1 MRSALAT
8 LGQMAVAVLVAVVV
22 AVVSLTAIAG
32 VQWPAFPSSNQ
43 LHALTTVGQ
52 VGCLAG
58 LVAVGWVWHSFT
70 GRVRRLAQLGGLV
83 FVSAF
88 TVVTLGMPL
97 GATKLY
103 LFGISVDQQF
113 RTEYLT
119 RLADSPALRDMTYLG
134 LPPFY
139 PPGWF
144 WIGGRAAALS
154 GTPAWEVF
162 KPWAITSITVAVAVA
177 LVLWWRMVRFEYA
190 LIVTTATAAVTLAYG
205 SPEPYSAMIT
215 VLLPPVLVLTWSG
228 LCAGECRAG
237 GTPETAERAAG
248 GAPGSAERAAGQA
261 PGSAERETNFTVDA
275 ERETNF
281 TLAAGEASVAASETP
296 RSGWAAVVGAGLF
309 LGFTATWYTLLFG
322 FTAFAV
328 GLMALWLAGLRW
340 RRHGVRAALE
350 PLRRLAVIVGIAV
363 AIGCTT
369 WLPFLVRA
377 ARNPVSNTGSA
388 QHYLPADG
396 AELTFPMLQ
405 FTLLGVVC
413 MAGTLW
419 LVLRARASVRAGAL
433 AIGVLA
439 VYLWSLLSMLTTL
452 ARTTLLSFRLQPTL
466 SVLLV
471 AAGAFGLVEAALALR
486 RRSRAVIP
494 VAGAIGLAAAIAFS
508 QDIPDVLRPDL
519 TIAYTDTDGHGQRGD
534 RRPPS
539 AEKFYASIDDVIT
552 RETGRPRD
560 QTVVMT
566 ADYSFLSFYPYWG
579 FQGLTSHYANP
590 LAQFDLRAAQIDKWS
605 KLKTADELLH
615 ALDSCPW
622 PPPTVFLMRHGANN
636 TYTLRLAE
644 DVYPNQPNVRRY
656 TVELRAALFDSPRFA
671 VHRVGPFVLAI
682 RKPAA

>member
-1 MRSALAT
+1 MRNALAT
-8 LGQMAVAVLVAVVV
+8 LGQMALAALVAVAV
-22 AVVSLTAIAG
+22 AVVSLIAISG
-32 VQWPAFPSSNQ
+32 VHWPAFPSSNQ

-58 LVAVGWVWHSFT
+58 LVATGWVW
-70 GRVRRLAQLGGLV
+70 RRGHRLIAQLGGLV

-113 RTEYLT
+113 RTEYVT

-162 KPWAITSITVAVAVA
+162 KPWAITSIAIAVAVA

-190 LIVTTATAAVTLAYG
+190 LIVTAATAAVTLAYG

-228 LCAGECRAG
+228 LRAADRPDAGRRAG
-237 GTPETAERAAG
+237 W
-248 GAPGSAERAAGQA
+248 GA
-261 PGSAERETNFTVDA
+261 VI
-275 ERETNF
+275 
-281 TLAAGEASVAASETP
+281 
-296 RSGWAAVVGAGLF
+296 GAGIF
-309 LGFTATWYTLLFG
+309 LGWTATWYTLLFG
-322 FTAFAV
+322 FSAFAI
-328 GLMALWLAGLRW
+328 GLMALWLAGVRW
-340 RRHGVRAALE
+340 HRDGVRAALD
-350 PLRRLAVIVGIAV
+350 PLRRLAVIAGIAV
-363 AIGCTT
+363 VIGCTT
-369 WLPFLVRA
+369 WLPFLLRA
-377 ARNPVSNTGSA
+377 ARSPISNTGGA
-388 QHYLPADG
+388 AHYLPADG

-405 FTLLGVVC
+405 FTLLGVVA
-413 MAGTLW
+413 MIGTLW
-419 LVLRARASVRAGAL
+419 LVVRARSSVRAGAL

-452 ARTTLLSFRLQPTL
+452 ARVTLLSFRLQPTL

-471 AAGAFGLVEAALALR
+471 GAGAFGFVEAALALKHR
-486 RRSRAVIP
+486 GRAIVP

-519 TIAYTDTDGHGQRGD
+519 TIAYTDTDGNGQRGD

-539 AEKFYASIDDVIT
+539 AEKFYATIDHDIT
-552 RETGRPRD
+552 QVTGKPRD

-605 KLKTADELLH
+605 KLKTADELIH
-615 ALDSCPW
+615 ALDACPW
-622 PPPTVFLMRHGANN
+622 PPPTVFLMRRGANGN
-636 TYTLRLAE
+636 YTLRLAE

-656 TVELRAALFDSPRFA
+656 TVDLRGALFDSPRFD
-671 VHRVGPFVLAI
+671 VRSVGPFVLAI

>member
-1 MRSALAT
+1 MRNALAS
-8 LGQMAVAVLVAVVV
+8 LGQMALAAAVAVVV
-22 AVVSLTAIAG
+22 AVVSLVAISR

-58 LVAVGWVWHSFT
+58 LLAVGWAW
-70 GRVRRLAQLGGLV
+70 RRWRWPAQLGGLV

-119 RLADSPALRDMTYLG
+119 RLADSPALRDMTYIG

-154 GTPAWEVF
+154 GAPAWEVY
-162 KPWAITSITVAVAVA
+162 KPWAVTSITIAVAVA

-190 LIVTTATAAVTLAYG
+190 LIVTTATAAATLAYG
-205 SPEPYSAMIT
+205 SPEPYAAMIT

-228 LCAGECRAG
+228 LRAG
-237 GTPETAERAAG
+237 RRECHASVTPDADGHAGVTVGAA
-248 GAPGSAERAAGQA
+248 SA
-261 PGSAERETNFTVDA
+261 TVDA
-275 ERETNF
+275 
-281 TLAAGEASVAASETP
+281 
-296 RSGWAAVVGAGLF
+296 RSGWAAVVAAGLF
-309 LGFTATWYTLLFG
+309 LGGTAIWYLLLFG
-322 FTAFAV
+322 FTAFA
-328 GLMALWLAGLRW
+328 MALMGLALAGSRW
-340 RRHGVRAALE
+340 REGGFRAALD
-350 PLRRLAVIVGIAV
+350 PLRRLSVIAVIAA
-363 AIGCTT
+363 AIGSTT
-369 WLPFLVRA
+369 WLPFLLRAVRS
-377 ARNPVSNTGSA
+377 PVSNSGSA
-388 QHYLPADG
+388 AHYLPADG
-396 AELTFPMLQ
+396 AVLTFPMLQ
-405 FTLLGVVC
+405 FSLLGAIC
-413 MAGTLW
+413 LLGALW
-419 LVLRARASVRAGAL
+419 LVVRARSSVRAGAL

-439 VYLWSLLSMLTTL
+439 SYLWSLLSMLTTL

-466 SVLLV
+466 TVLLV
-471 AAGAFGLVEAALALR
+471 AAGAFGFVEAVKALAP
-486 RRSRAVIP
+486 RSRAILP
-494 VAGAIGLAAAIAFS
+494 VAGAVGLAAAIAFS

-519 TIAYTDTDGHGQRGD
+519 TVAYTDTDGNGQRGD

-539 AEKFYASIDDVIT
+539 SEKFYPDIDRTIVT
-552 RETGRPRD
+552 VTGRPRD

-590 LAQFDLRAAQIDKWS
+590 LAQFDLRAAQINKWS
-605 KLKTADELLH
+605 KLKSADELLH
-615 ALDSCPW
+615 ALDTCPW
-622 PPPTVFLMRHGANN
+622 PPPTVFLMRRGANGN
-636 TYTLRLAE
+636 YTLRLAE

-656 TVELRAALFDSPRFA
+656 TVDLRAALFDSPQFV
-671 VHRVGPFVLAI
+671 VHSAGPFVLAI
-682 RKPAA
+682 RKPVPGR

>member
-1 MRSALAT
+1 MRNALAT
-8 LGQMAVAVLVAVVV
+8 LGQMALAALVAVAV
-22 AVVSLTAIAG
+22 AVVSLIAISG

-58 LVAVGWVWHSFT
+58 LVATGWVW
-70 GRVRRLAQLGGLV
+70 RRGHRLIAQLGGLV

-113 RTEYLT
+113 RTEYVT

-162 KPWAITSITVAVAVA
+162 KPWAITSIAIAVAVA

-190 LIVTTATAAVTLAYG
+190 LIVTAATAAVTLAYG

-215 VLLPPVLVLTWSG
+215 VLLPPMLVLTWSG
-228 LCAGECRAG
+228 LRAADRPDASRRAG
-237 GTPETAERAAG
+237 W
-248 GAPGSAERAAGQA
+248 GA
-261 PGSAERETNFTVDA
+261 VI
-275 ERETNF
+275 
-281 TLAAGEASVAASETP
+281 
-296 RSGWAAVVGAGLF
+296 GAGIF
-309 LGFTATWYTLLFG
+309 LGWTATWYTLLFG
-322 FTAFAV
+322 FSAFAI
-328 GLMALWLAGLRW
+328 GLMALWLAGVRW
-340 RRHGVRAALE
+340 HRDGVKAALD
-350 PLRRLAVIVGIAV
+350 PLRRLAVIAGIAV

-377 ARNPVSNTGSA
+377 ARSPISNTGGA
-388 QHYLPADG
+388 AHYLPADG

-405 FTLLGVVC
+405 FTLLGVVA
-413 MAGTLW
+413 MIGTLW
-419 LVLRARASVRAGAL
+419 LVVRARSSVRAGAL

-439 VYLWSLLSMLTTL
+439 IYLWSLLSMLTTL
-452 ARTTLLSFRLQPTL
+452 ARVTLLSFRLQPTL

-471 AAGAFGLVEAALALR
+471 AAGAFGFLEATLALKPR
-486 RRSRAVIP
+486 GRAIVP
-494 VAGAIGLAAAIAFS
+494 VAGAIGLTAAIAFS

-519 TIAYTDTDGHGQRGD
+519 TIAYTDTDGNGQRGD

-539 AEKFYASIDDVIT
+539 AEKFYATIDHDIT
-552 RETGRPRD
+552 QVTGKPRD

-605 KLKTADELLH
+605 KLKTADELIH
-615 ALDSCPW
+615 ALDACPW
-622 PPPTVFLMRHGANN
+622 PPPTVFLMRRGANGN
-636 TYTLRLAE
+636 YTLRLAE

-656 TVELRAALFDSPRFA
+656 TVDLRGALFDSPRFD
-671 VHRVGPFVLAI
+671 VRSVGPFVLAI
-682 RKPAA
+682 RKPGA

>member
-1 MRSALAT
+1 MRNALAT
-8 LGQMAVAVLVAVVV
+8 LGQMFVAVAVAVVV
-22 AVVSLTAIAG
+22 AVVSLTAISR

-58 LVAVGWVWHSFT
+58 LVAAGWA
-70 GRVRRLAQLGGLV
+70 GRRYRWLARLGGLT

-144 WIGGRAAALS
+144 WIGGRAAALT
-154 GTPAWEVF
+154 GTPAWEVY
-162 KPWAITSITVAVAVA
+162 KPWAVTSIAVAVAVA

-190 LIVTTATAAVTLAYG
+190 LIVTTATAAATLAYG
-205 SPEPYSAMIT
+205 SPEPYAAMIT

-228 LCAGECRAG
+228 LRAG
-237 GTPETAERAAG
+237 DR
-248 GAPGSAERAAGQA
+248 
-261 PGSAERETNFTVDA
+261 EREA
-275 ERETNF
+275 SR
-281 TLAAGEASVAASETP
+281 TLGPESEASRTLE
-296 RSGWAAVVGAGLF
+296 RGGGWAAIAGAGLF
-309 LGFTATWYTLLFG
+309 LGWTATWYTLLFAFG
-322 FTAFAV
+322 AFTVA
-328 GLMALWLAGLRW
+328 LMALWLAGLRW
-340 RRHGVRAALE
+340 RQGGARAALD
-350 PLRRLAVIVGIAV
+350 PLRRLAVV
-363 AIGCTT
+363 AATAAALASTT
-369 WLPFLVRA
+369 WLPFLLRA
-377 ARNPVSNTGSA
+377 ARGPVSNSGSA

-396 AELTFPMLQ
+396 AVLTFPMLQ
-405 FTLLGVVC
+405 FSLLGAVC
-413 MAGTLW
+413 LLGALW
-419 LVLRARASVRAGAL
+419 LVVRARSSVRAGAL

-466 SVLLV
+466 TVLLV
-471 AAGAFGLVEAALALR
+471 AAGAFGFVEAVRALSAR
-486 RRSRAVIP
+486 GRAVLP
-494 VAGAIGLAAAIAFS
+494 VAGAVGLAAAIAFS

-519 TIAYTDTDGHGQRGD
+519 TIAYTDTDGDGQRGD
-534 RRPPS
+534 RRPPGS
-539 AEKFYASIDDVIT
+539 EKFYPDIDRAIT
-552 RETGRPRD
+552 TVTGRPRD
-560 QTVVMT
+560 RTVVMT

-590 LAQFDLRAAQIDKWS
+590 LAQFDLRAAQIEKWS
-605 KLKTADELLH
+605 KLKSAGELVH
-615 ALDSCPW
+615 ALDTCPW
-622 PPPTVFLMRHGANN
+622 PPPTVFLMRRGANGN
-636 TYTLRLAE
+636 YTLRLAE

-656 TVELRAALFDSPRFA
+656 TVDLRAALFDSPQFV
-671 VHRVGPFVLAI
+671 VHSAGPFVLAI
-682 RKPAA
+682 RKPAASQ

>member
-1 MRSALAT
+1 MRNALAT
-8 LGQMAVAVLVAVVV
+8 LGQMALAVLVAVAV
-22 AVVSLTAIAG
+22 AVVSLIAIAG

-58 LVAVGWVWHSFT
+58 LVAVGFAWRRCARPR
-70 GRVRRLAQLGGLV
+70 GRLLTQLAGLI

-113 RTEYLT
+113 RTEYVT

-134 LPPFY
+134 LPPYY

-144 WIGGRAAALS
+144 WIGGRAAAL
-154 GTPAWEVF
+154 GGAPGWEVF
-162 KPWAITSITVAVAVA
+162 KPWAITSITIAVAVA

-215 VLLPPVLVLTWSG
+215 VLLPPMLVLTWSG
-228 LCAGECRAG
+228 LRAG
-237 GTPETAERAAG
+237 DRPDAPRRAG
-248 GAPGSAERAAGQA
+248 WGAVIA
-261 PGSAERETNFTVDA
+261 
-275 ERETNF
+275 
-281 TLAAGEASVAASETP
+281 
-296 RSGWAAVVGAGLF
+296 AGLF
-309 LGFTATWYTLLFG
+309 LGWTATWYTLLFG
-322 FTAFAV
+322 FSAFTV
-328 GLMALWLAGLRW
+328 GLMALWLAGVRW
-340 RRHGVRAALE
+340 QRNRKTGGLEAALD
-350 PLRRLAVIVGIAV
+350 PLRRLAVIAGIAV
-363 AIGCTT
+363 AIACTT
-369 WLPFLVRA
+369 WLPFVVRA
-377 ARNPVSNTGSA
+377 VRSPISNSGSA
-388 QHYLPADG
+388 MHYLPADG

-413 MAGTLW
+413 LIGTLW
-419 LVLRARASVRAGAL
+419 LVLRARYSVRAGAL

-439 VYLWSLLSMLTTL
+439 IYLWSLLSMLTTL

-466 SVLLV
+466 SALLV
-471 AAGAFGLVEAALALR
+471 AAGTFGFLELAQALAVAGR
-486 RRSRAVIP
+486 DRGWGRAVVP

-539 AEKFYASIDDVIT
+539 AEKFYATIDHAIT
-552 RETGRPRD
+552 QVTGKSRD

-590 LAQFDLRAAQIDKWS
+590 LAQFDLRAAQINKWAD
-605 KLKTADELLH
+605 LKTADELIH
-615 ALDSCPW
+615 ALDTCPW
-622 PPPTVFLMRHGANN
+622 PPPTVFLMRRGAAGN
-636 TYTLRLAE
+636 YTLRLAE

-656 TVELRAALFDSPRFA
+656 TVDLRGALFDNPRF
-671 VHRVGPFVLAI
+671 VVQSVGPFVLAI
-682 RKPAA
+682 RKPGT